1 MNKLEWEV
9 LRNLD
14 RRTRFVASEVHKIK
28 LQGEK
33 IDSLEI
39 RLQNEVLPT
48 VNSMKKI
55 LERRKRVRKYIF
67 WVLSLIIAA
76 AVTTYVNNSVTMYMS
91 PDTRASHSN
100 REVDSN
106 ELVE

>member
-1 MNKLEWEV
+1 MNKLEWEI

-14 RRTRFVASEVHKIK
+14 RRTRFVAAEVHKNK
-28 LQGEK
+28 LHGERLEV
-33 IDSLEI
+33 LEI

-55 LERRKRVRKYIF
+55 LERRKRVRRYIF